1 MGEAEEKEALRRRV
15 LVIRDGLSA
24 GAVAAM
30 SGEIVRRL
38 TALSEIRAA
47 ATLMV
52 YLGFGSE
59 VMTEGLI
66 RWAWSAGKRVVVP
79 LCAPGRCLIPCR
91 IEGFEEVEAGHYGI
105 REPKAVC
112 RRPVEPGGIDAVVV
126 PAVAFDRRGGRV
138 GYGGGYYDRFLP
150 RAPQAARIG
159 AAFAVQIVAAVP
171 AGGLDVPMDMVVTEE
186 GTIPSRAIR
195 LGR

>member
-1 MGEAEEKEALRRRV
+1 MGEGEEKEALRRRV
-15 LVIRDGLSA
+15 LAIRDGLTA
-24 GAVAAM
+24 EAVAAM

-38 TALSEIRAA
+38 TGLPEIRAA

-59 VMTEGLI
+59 VMTDGLI
-66 RWAWSAGKRVVVP
+66 RWGWSAGKRVVVP
-79 LCAPGRCLIPCR
+79 LCAAGRSLIPCR

-112 RRPVEPGGIDAVVV
+112 RRPVEPGGIEAIVV

-159 AAFAVQIVAAVP
+159 AAFAGQIVAAVP
-171 AGGLDVPMDMVVTEE
+171 AGVHDVPVDTIVTEE
-186 GTIPSRAIR
+186 GIIPSRAIR
-195 LGR
+195 LGG